1 MIGGL
6 TERPRD
12 MTRDMTEPT
21 LSRDVVSRVLQVT
34 LTSWAQTLAL
44 PPVAQMPPSAK
55 LSSHRIT
62 VQQMALNRRMPWG
75 LQIGTRLPQHPQA

>member
-1 MIGGL
+1 
-6 TERPRD
+6 

-34 LTSWAQTLAL
+34 LTSWAQTLEL
-44 PPVAQMPPSAK
+44 PPVAQVPPSAK

-62 VQQMALNRRMPWG
+62 VQQMALSRRMPWG